1 MAKDRLITPS
11 YCFILAA
18 NFLLYFGFW
27 LLIPVLPFYL
37 SEFFQ
42 AGNST
47 IGIVLSCY
55 TVAALC
61 IRPFSGYLLDT
72 FARKPLYLFAYF
84 IFMMMFG
91 GYLIAGSLTLFIIFR
106 IIHGVSFG
114 MVTVGG
120 NTVVI
125 DIMPSSRRGEGLGY
139 YGLTN
144 NTAMS
149 IGPMFGLFLHDAGVS
164 FATIFCYA
172 FGSCILGFLCASLVK
187 TPYKPPV
194 KREPISLDRFILMK
208 GLPAG
213 LSLLLLSI
221 PYGMT
226 TNYVAMYARQI
237 GLNTQTGFF
246 FTFMAV
252 GMAISRIFSGKLVDR
267 GKITQVIAAGLYL
280 VVFSFFL
287 LSTCVYLIQWND
299 TACTLLFF
307 GIALLMGVGFGIMF
321 PAFNTLF
328 VNLAPNSQRGT
339 ATSTYL
345 TSWDVGIGIGML
357 TGGYIAEISTFDKA
371 YLFGACLTV
380 VSALYFRLKVTPH
393 YHKNTMR
400 KKERY
405 EKVIAWF
412 QDNIPVAETELHY
425 NNPYELLIAVILSAQ
440 CTDKRVNIIT
450 PPLYK
455 DFPTPEALAAT
466 TPEVI
471 FEYIRSV
478 SYPNNKAKHLVGMA
492 KMLVNDFNSE
502 VPDNLEDLIKL
513 PGVGRKTANVIQ
525 SVVFKK
531 AAMAVDT
538 HVFRVSHRIGLVPDS
553 CTTPFSVEKELV
565 KNIPEKLIP
574 IAHHWLILHGRYV
587 CQARTPKCDTCGLQM
602 MCKYFCNTYKVT
614 KEEPKAKNK

>member
-1 MAKDRLITPS
+1 MAYHRSDQQIERSLIMAKDRLITPG

-84 IFMMMFG
+84 IFMLMFA

-144 NTAMS
+144 NIAMS
-149 IGPMFGLFLHDAGVS
+149 IGPMFGLFLHDGGVS

-172 FGSCILGFLCASLVK
+172 LGSCMLGFLSASLVK

-194 KREPISLDRFILMK
+194 KREPISLDRFILLK
-208 GLPAG
+208 GMPAG

-226 TNYVAMYARQI
+226 TNYVAMYARQ
-237 GLNTQTGFF
+237 
-246 FTFMAV
+246 
-252 GMAISRIFSGKLVDR
+252 
-267 GKITQVIAAGLYL
+267 VIAAGLNL
-280 VVFSFFL
+280 VIISFFL
-287 LSTCVYLIQWND
+287 LASCVYLIQWND
-299 TACTLLFF
+299 AACTILFF
-307 GIALLMGVGFGIMF
+307 GIALLMGIGFGIMF

-328 VNLAPNSQRGT
+328 VNLAPNNQRGT

-357 TGGYIAEISTFDKA
+357 TGGYIAEICSFDKA

-380 VSALYFRLKVTPH
+380 VSAVYFKLKVTPH
-393 YHKNTMR
+393 YHKN
-400 KKERY
+400 
-405 EKVIAWF
+405 
-412 QDNIPVAETELHY
+412 
-425 NNPYELLIAVILSAQ
+425 
-440 CTDKRVNIIT
+440 
-450 PPLYK
+450 
-455 DFPTPEALAAT
+455 
-466 TPEVI
+466 
-471 FEYIRSV
+471 
-478 SYPNNKAKHLVGMA
+478 
-492 KMLVNDFNSE
+492 
-502 VPDNLEDLIKL
+502 KL
-513 PGVGRKTANVIQ
+513 R
-525 SVVFKK
+525 
-531 AAMAVDT
+531 
-538 HVFRVSHRIGLVPDS
+538 
-553 CTTPFSVEKELV
+553 
-565 KNIPEKLIP
+565 
-574 IAHHWLILHGRYV
+574 
-587 CQARTPKCDTCGLQM
+587 
-602 MCKYFCNTYKVT
+602 
-614 KEEPKAKNK
+614 

>member
-1 MAKDRLITPS
+1 MIGTLAYSSTDQSDQRRWFPINANRSIERSFIMAKDRLITPS

-246 FTFMAV
+246 LHLY
-252 GMAISRIFSGKLVDR
+252 GSRYGHF
-267 GKITQVIAAGLYL
+267 
-280 VVFSFFL
+280 
-287 LSTCVYLIQWND
+287 
-299 TACTLLFF
+299 
-307 GIALLMGVGFGIMF
+307 
-321 PAFNTLF
+321 
-328 VNLAPNSQRGT
+328 
-339 ATSTYL
+339 
-345 TSWDVGIGIGML
+345 
-357 TGGYIAEISTFDKA
+357 A
-371 YLFGACLTV
+371 YLF
-380 VSALYFRLKVTPH
+380 
-393 YHKNTMR
+393 
-400 KKERY
+400 
-405 EKVIAWF
+405 
-412 QDNIPVAETELHY
+412 
-425 NNPYELLIAVILSAQ
+425 
-440 CTDKRVNIIT
+440 
-450 PPLYK
+450 
-455 DFPTPEALAAT
+455 
-466 TPEVI
+466 
-471 FEYIRSV
+471 
-478 SYPNNKAKHLVGMA
+478 
-492 KMLVNDFNSE
+492 
-502 VPDNLEDLIKL
+502 
-513 PGVGRKTANVIQ
+513 RKTGGSRKNNASN
-525 SVVFKK
+525 SC
-531 AAMAVDT
+531 
-538 HVFRVSHRIGLVPDS
+538 RIIPGCFQFLPCFQLVY
-553 CTTPFSVEKELV
+553 
-565 KNIPEKLIP
+565 I
-574 IAHHWLILHGRYV
+574 
-587 CQARTPKCDTCGLQM
+587 
-602 MCKYFCNTYKVT
+602 
-614 KEEPKAKNK
+614 